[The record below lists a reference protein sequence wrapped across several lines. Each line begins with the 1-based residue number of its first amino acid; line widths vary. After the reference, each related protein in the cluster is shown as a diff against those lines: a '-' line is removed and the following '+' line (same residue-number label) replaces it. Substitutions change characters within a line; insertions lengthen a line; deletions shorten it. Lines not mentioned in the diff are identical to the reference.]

1 MGAKIAMQAS
11 AKHATM
17 SKDRFIAVSLFR
29 CMQMSRF
36 FVNPWISG
44 VGFSLSAPA
53 AKMASFNGTDCF
65 AAPERRNHLTRS
77 RGHPAC

>member
-36 FVNPWISG
+36 CEPLDIRGWFQPVCAGRENGFVQWHRL
-44 VGFSLSAPA
+44 F
-53 AKMASFNGTDCF
+53 
-65 AAPERRNHLTRS
+65 
-77 RGHPAC
+77 RGP